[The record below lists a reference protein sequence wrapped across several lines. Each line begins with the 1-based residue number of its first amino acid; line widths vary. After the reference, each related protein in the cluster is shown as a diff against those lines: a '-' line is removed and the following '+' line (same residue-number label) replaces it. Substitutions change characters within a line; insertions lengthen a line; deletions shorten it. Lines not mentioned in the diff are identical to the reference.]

1 MSNEF
6 DDLNLDID
14 QPEPAPRSRRR
25 AVSSPLYMLVA
36 VLLAGACA
44 YLVWLHGENRVLIQL
59 LQEQQQRARD
69 QYEKLRGPSKEVR
82 EALTELA
89 DHAASETTLHHSLG
103 NRKQALADLDRAQKL
118 LQLADDLKT
127 CNCPSETASI
137 QAVQNKLDKL
147 MADLQPTEQEL
158 SELVPT
164 EGASSEQADA
174 TSAEAKT
181 PQPQPEQPS
190 KSGEQHSVDEPDA

>member
-6 DDLNLDID
+6 DDLDLDID
-14 QPEPAPRSRRR
+14 QPEPTPMSRRR
-25 AVSSPLYMLVA
+25 AVPTTLYMLMA

-44 YLVWLHGENRVLIQL
+44 YLVRLHGENRVLIQR
-59 LQEQQQRARD
+59 LQDQQQRAED
-69 QYEKLRGPSKEVR
+69 QYEKLRGPNKEVR

-89 DHAASETTLHHSLG
+89 DHAASDTTLHHSQG

-127 CNCPSETASI
+127 CSCPSETKPI

-147 MADLQPTEQEL
+147 MADLEPTEQEL
-158 SELVPT
+158 PALVPT
-164 EGASSEQADA
+164 EGASGGQAD
-174 TSAEAKT
+174 SASVEAKLD
-181 PQPQPEQPS
+181 QAQPEQPR
-190 KSGEQHSVDEPDA
+190 KSGENHSGGKPDA

>member
-1 MSNEF
+1 MSDEF

-25 AVSSPLYMLVA
+25 AVSTPLYMLV
-36 VLLAGACA
+36 VVVLAGACA
-44 YLVWLHGENRVLIQL
+44 YLVWLRSEDRVLIQL
-59 LQEQQQRARD
+59 LQDQEQRARD
-69 QYEKLRGPSKEVR
+69 QYEELRGPSKDVR

-89 DHAASETTLHHSLG
+89 DHAASEATLHHSLG

-118 LQLADDLKT
+118 LQLADDLRT
-127 CNCPSETASI
+127 CNCPSETESI

-164 EGASSEQADA
+164 EGTSSKQADSA
-174 TSAEAKT
+174 SAEAKVD
-181 PQPQPEQPS
+181 QAQPEQPNE
-190 KSGEQHSVDEPDA
+190 SGEQYSGGEPDA

>member
-1 MSNEF
+1 MSDEF

-25 AVSSPLYMLVA
+25 AVSTPLYMLVA

-44 YLVWLHGENRVLIQL
+44 YLVRLHDENRVLIQR
-59 LQEQQQRARD
+59 LQEQQQRAQD
-69 QYEKLRGPSKEVR
+69 QYEKLRGPSEEVR

-89 DHAASETTLHHSLG
+89 DHAASETTLHYSLG

-118 LQLADDLKT
+118 LQLADGLKT
-127 CNCPSETASI
+127 CNCPSEAASV
-137 QAVQNKLDKL
+137 QAVQKKLDKL

-164 EGASSEQADA
+164 EGASSERADSA
-174 TSAEAKT
+174 SAEAKLD
-181 PQPQPEQPS
+181 QAQPEQPNE
-190 KSGEQHSVDEPDA
+190 SGENNSGGEPDA